1 MRTRGVE
8 DFMDLLQKIPDK
20 AEYQACKKIVLAY
33 SGGLDTSILMKLL
46 QELGLQVATVT
57 VDLGQKEY
65 QEQGMEQARQ
75 KALKLGA
82 VSADV
87 IDGKE
92 EFVLDYVT
100 PAVKANCLY
109 QGRYPCSTALGR
121 PLIVKYLVQAAHK
134 LGADAVVHGSTGKGN
149 DYLRFEVSIKALDP
163 RLKVL
168 APVRDWQLNREEELE
183 YAKEK
188 GIAVPIKK
196 KTGYSVDANLWGRS
210 VCGGPIEI
218 EDEEVPQDAL
228 DWVKPLDRTPDA
240 PQVLTL
246 HFAQGV
252 LGQAE
257 LDGQKM
263 RQGGAALIEELNR
276 LAGKHGIGIIDHIE
290 DRVIGLKSREYYECP
305 AALVIIAAHADLE
318 KVCLP
323 RELNQLKES
332 MDQKFAQYAYSAL
345 WDSPVMDAMHAFMDA
360 TQTQVNGWVKLKL
373 YKGAAHVIAR
383 KAPDGMYQRGQATYG
398 KNSTF
403 DQRLSAGFG
412 ALYALSTQTARHPHW
427 MTTQPK

>member
-1 MRTRGVE
+1 
-8 DFMDLLQKIPDK
+8 MDLLQKIPNK
-20 AEYQACKKIVLAY
+20 AEYQSCQKVALAY
-33 SGGLDTSILMKLL
+33 SGGLDTSILLTLL
-46 QELGLQVATVT
+46 QDLGLQVATVT

-82 VSADV
+82 VSADI

-92 EFVLDYVT
+92 EFVRDYVT
-100 PAVKANCLY
+100 PAVFANALY
-109 QGRYPCSTALGR
+109 QGTYPCSTALGR
-121 PLIVKYLVQAAHK
+121 PLIAKYLVQAAHT

-149 DYLRFEVSIKALDP
+149 DYLRFEVSVKALDP
-163 RLKVL
+163 SLKVL

-183 YAKEK
+183 YAQEK
-188 GIAVPIKK
+188 GIFVPVK

-218 EDEEVPQDAL
+218 EDQEVPQDAL
-228 DWVKPLDRTPDA
+228 DWVKPLDQTPEV

-246 HFAQGV
+246 HFTQGV
-252 LGQAE
+252 LAYAE
-257 LDGQKM
+257 LDEKKLPQT
-263 RQGGAALIEELNR
+263 GAALIEELNR
-276 LAGKHGIGIIDHIE
+276 VVGSHGIGIIDHIE

-305 AALVIIAAHADLE
+305 AALAIIAAHADLE
-318 KVCLP
+318 KACLP
-323 RELNQLKES
+323 RELNQLKS
-332 MDQKFAQYAYSAL
+332 TMDQKFAEYAYSAL
-345 WDSPVMDAMHAFMDA
+345 WHSPVMDATKAFMDA
-360 TQTQVNGWVKLKL
+360 TQAQVNGWVKLKL

-383 KAPDGMYQRGQATYG
+383 KAPDGMYQRVQATYG

-403 DQRLSAGFG
+403 DQRQSAGFS

-427 MTTQPK
+427 MKQKPKEAAVHATT